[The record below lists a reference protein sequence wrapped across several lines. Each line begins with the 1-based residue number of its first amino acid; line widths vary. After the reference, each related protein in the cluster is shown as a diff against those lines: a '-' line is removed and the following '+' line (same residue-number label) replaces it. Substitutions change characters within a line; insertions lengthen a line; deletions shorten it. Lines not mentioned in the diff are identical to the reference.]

1 MRLGSDLIPRHWF
14 RFGCIFW
21 IWIQYDSVILILQIS
36 LMFRCLLLGRP
47 LGFYRICAKF
57 ETLLLK
63 ACNLLPWHS
72 VLPLSKV
79 SCWKFSVDFGEFWK
93 RCEVITLQTF
103 DFAGQEETFCSFHFA
118 LFAYVCLI
126 SRLYSYVHSECVDMC
141 WPYRHHSCRL
151 RKYCTT
157 ALSQSQ
163 EYHMLHHIFMSNK
176 AGTLDKADIDSQFC
190 AVEHKLTQLTLLLSK
205 TARA

>member
-1 MRLGSDLIPRHWF
+1 MRLREPLEQLQPPLCFQVPNVEPWRTRPNDRLGVQSHNLNLNLIRTWSTCQGHRTATSKMRLGSDLIPRHWF

-79 SCWKFSVDFGEFWK
+79 SCWKFSVDFGEF
-93 RCEVITLQTF
+93 
-103 DFAGQEETFCSFHFA
+103 
-118 LFAYVCLI
+118 
-126 SRLYSYVHSECVDMC
+126 
-141 WPYRHHSCRL
+141 
-151 RKYCTT
+151 
-157 ALSQSQ
+157 
-163 EYHMLHHIFMSNK
+163 
-176 AGTLDKADIDSQFC
+176 
-190 AVEHKLTQLTLLLSK
+190 
-205 TARA
+205 